1 MTKNKF
7 STRLER
13 KESKVIVSIFEKRC
27 RKRKLSLILP
37 VLDSI
42 EQHYSEYE
50 WTLEKLTAYRAA
62 ERAEIEDNEQKIADA
77 IKKSI
82 LLEFR
87 SGPDKE
93 E

>member
-42 EQHYSEYE
+42 EQHYVSYPGV
-50 WTLEKLTAYRAA
+50 
-62 ERAEIEDNEQKIADA
+62 
-77 IKKSI
+77 SMI
-82 LLEFR
+82 LLVCVL
-87 SGPDKE
+87 SAAVIAAGCMYTTWKWE